1 MSSELWSRMQF
12 LSQIFW
18 AYFEDTLQL
27 RSCKFFLSYSRGIV
41 FHRPD
46 FPRDIGFHAPYS
58 SEDRLIGHSAPW
70 DPRLARLRHILDSFS
85 RRLEFCPFSTSFR
98 YLDIYFLCFICII
111 DMYLFF
117 FCTSYVSRI
126 IFLIYIYIYIWCS
139 YFSFSLMSFLIYIF
153 HMLCHFCE
161 KKKSLTIFDSL
172 K

>member
-85 RRLEFCPFSTSFR
+85 RRLEFCPFSASFR

-111 DMYLFF
+111 DMDLFF

-126 IFLIYIYIYIWCS
+126 IFLIYIYIYMMLLFFFLS
-139 YFSFSLMSFLIYIF
+139 YVLSNLYISYALPFLW
-153 HMLCHFCE
+153 
-161 KKKSLTIFDSL
+161 KKKITNHIWLT
-172 K
+172 